1 MATQSLHPNDD
12 NEDDDEVDTDEM
24 ILERIRVDTQS
35 ATDDILK
42 TRDDIQKVQD
52 AVVIQ
57 LDAHVDVVKEAEIL
71 QVKFALH
78 LYLCVYIHN
87 VESKK
92 IQVGFLQLQEI
103 LMILFVRNS
112 VELSF

>member
-57 LDAHVDVVKEAEIL
+57 LDADVDVVKEAEIL
-71 QVKFALH
+71 QVNLRCICICVSTYRLLKVKKFRWDF
-78 LYLCVYIHN
+78 CN
-87 VESKK
+87 FRK
-92 IQVGFLQLQEI
+92 F
-103 LMILFVRNS
+103 
-112 VELSF
+112 